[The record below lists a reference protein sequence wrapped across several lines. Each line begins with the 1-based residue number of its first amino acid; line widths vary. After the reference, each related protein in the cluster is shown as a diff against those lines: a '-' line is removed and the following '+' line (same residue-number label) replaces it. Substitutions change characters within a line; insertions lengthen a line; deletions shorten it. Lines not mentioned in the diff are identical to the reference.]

1 MRVMNKRNNSIGM
14 EWNGILL
21 FLIIA
26 IIRIIIITSL
36 IMNIVILHLLNR
48 NVLDIS
54 SKEYF
59 DMMQDYIYK
68 GVVND
73 YYNV

>member
-36 IMNIVILHLLNR
+36 IMNIAILHLLNR